1 MKTVAMEK
9 VRVGDIDIA
18 YRWDGRPKEDTSRPL
33 LMMAHALGTDH
44 RIWDKQVPALAKQYR
59 ILRYDWRG
67 HGSTDAPP
75 GPYTLAQ
82 FEADAIGLM
91 DALQLE
97 RVHWVGLSTGGM
109 IGQGLGIHHAER
121 IESLSL
127 CNTMSMASATYR
139 EFADFREGIVAR
151 EGLRPIWP
159 LTHKMWFSDAYV
171 EAGGPDYQWVRDMF
185 LATPASGYVG
195 GMHAVMNLAYG
206 PELPRIKAPTLVLA
220 ASDDPVSSPEH
231 TQAMAEAIPAARY
244 VVLEGLRHY
253 SNVEA
258 ADQFNSA
265 LNSFLSQR
273 SPGCT

>member
-1 MKTVAMEK
+1 MEK

-18 YRWDGRPKEDTSRPL
+18 YRWDGRPKEETSRPL

-44 RIWDKQVPALAKQYR
+44 RIWDWQIPALASHYR

-67 HGSTDAPP
+67 HGATDAPP

-82 FEADAIGLM
+82 FVADAIGLM

-109 IGQGLGIHHAER
+109 IGQGLGIHHTNR

-127 CNTMSMASATYR
+127 CNTMSKPSTTYR
-139 EFADFREGIVAR
+139 EFADQREAIVAR
-151 EGLRPIWP
+151 DGLGPIWP

-171 EAGGPDYQWVRDMF
+171 EAGGADYEQVREMF

-195 GMHAVMNLAYG
+195 GMQAVKSLDYE
-206 PELPRIKAPTLVLA
+206 PDLPRIKVPTLILA
-220 ASDDPVSSPEH
+220 AGEDTVASRQH
-231 TQAMAEAIPAARY
+231 TRAMADAIPAARY
-244 VVLEGLRHY
+244 VLLEGLRHF

-258 ADQFNSA
+258 ADRFNPA
-265 LNSFLSQR
+265 LNSFLKRVTGVDSA
-273 SPGCT
+273 SA